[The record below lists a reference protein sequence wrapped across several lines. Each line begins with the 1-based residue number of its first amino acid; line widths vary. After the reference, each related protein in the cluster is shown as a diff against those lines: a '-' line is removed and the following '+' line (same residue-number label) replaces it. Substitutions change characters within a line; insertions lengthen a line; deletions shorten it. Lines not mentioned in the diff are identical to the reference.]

1 MTRPSTIVL
10 IVLAT
15 LRTIAD
21 KLGFLQDGLCA
32 LKTFFVRVFLASQSR
47 YRIKKKCA
55 PIKFRKNT
63 AWYRLK

>member
-15 LRTIAD
+15 LRMIAD
-21 KLGFLQDGLCA
+21 KHGFLQDGLCA
-32 LKTFFVRVFLASQSR
+32 LKTFFVRVFSASQSR

-55 PIKFRKNT
+55 PIKLEKT
-63 AWYRLK
+63 LHGTV